1 MSSSG
6 FKSKFECVDSLHANA
21 VQIDFPA
28 QDWGARRELSGH
40 NRGGHVTRL
49 NLFPGICSL
58 IHLNH
63 NLICEHW
70 WGYKINFLGSMQG
83 IE

>member
-6 FKSKFECVDSLHANA
+6 FKSEFECVDSLHANA

-40 NRGGHVTRL
+40 NRGGHVTRFNL
-49 NLFPGICSL
+49 FPNLFPGICSL
-58 IHLNH
+58 IQLNH
-63 NLICEHW
+63 HL
-70 WGYKINFLGSMQG
+70 
-83 IE
+83 